1 MQFAF
6 RLVLSDCC
14 KINSRYKREQKR
26 SNKKTDSNGDKIDI
40 NLPRNSLNTNIKRG
54 IQQKRCNGKRDWK
67 CLRMVLGPQVES
79 FSFINDE
86 KRIQGGVFFTPED
99 FERVIA
105 MMADGRIDIRQY
117 AEIITMDD
125 AQDTF
130 LGLDNGT
137 KNAQKYVIKITSE

>member
-1 MQFAF
+1 MPSSAA
-6 RLVLSDCC
+6 
-14 KINSRYKREQKR
+14 E
-26 SNKKTDSNGDKIDI
+26 
-40 NLPRNSLNTNIKRG
+40 IKGR
-54 IQQKRCNGKRDWK
+54 
-67 CLRMVLGPQVES
+67 P
-79 FSFINDE
+79 FINDE